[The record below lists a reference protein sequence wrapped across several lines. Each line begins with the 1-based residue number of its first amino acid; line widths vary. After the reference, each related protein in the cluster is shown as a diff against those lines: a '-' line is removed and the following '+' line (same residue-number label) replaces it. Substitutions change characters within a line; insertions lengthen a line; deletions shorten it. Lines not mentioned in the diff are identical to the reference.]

1 MARMR
6 YFYDLGPGPEPVQL
20 KGLWPMANAEFAQRF
35 PGVAGLHAD
44 GYSCWVGHPLE
55 GAGGLLPVTRR
66 IDYKAQPSLHEC
78 NAKCLNGKATGSCE
92 CRCGGRNHGRGLF
105 TGQIPSLAARP
116 APAETA
122 AADRE
127 RP

>member
-1 MARMR
+1 MARTR

-35 PGVAGLHAD
+35 PGV
-44 GYSCWVGHPLE
+44 
-55 GAGGLLPVTRR
+55 GGLLPVTRR
-66 IDYKAQPSLHEC
+66 IDYKAQPSLHEG

-92 CRCGGRNHGRGLF
+92 CRCSGRNHGRGLF

-127 RP
+127 RPWRGAPQRPARPFQSAR